1 MAALEDAI
9 KLVRSEE
16 ARVLLEARVRLQAAV
31 AEKPTAENLRAL
43 RETTTSLDALQD
55 AGSNKAA
62 SKLPNIPAVVDYLTS
77 RGYAVAQSSVYE
89 HQKSGKLRGPAK
101 GPFVASDV
109 EEYARTF
116 LKRAPGAAEQSE
128 PEEDHAKKKAS
139 AEARK
144 ILAQAEYWERKTK
157 IEEGVYVERALFEH
171 ELAARA
177 RIFKSDLENF
187 ARSEA
192 GALISVVQ
200 GDSTHTPDLVEFLL
214 KEFAKILGRYAA
226 NNELKVPQHY
236 ADADESGPA
245 TE

>member
-1 MAALEDAI
+1 MAALDDAI
-9 KLVRSEE
+9 KMIKEEE

-31 AEKPTAENLRAL
+31 AEKPSSENLRAL
-43 RETTTSLDALQD
+43 RETTAVLDALQA
-55 AGSNKAA
+55 AGSGKAPTT
-62 SKLPNIPAVVDYLTS
+62 LPNVPAVVDYLTS
-77 RGYAVAQSSVYE
+77 RGFAVSQSSVYE

-101 GPFVASDV
+101 GPFAAADV

-116 LKRAPGAAEQSE
+116 IKRAPGAADQPE
-128 PEEDHAKKKAS
+128 PDEDHAKKKAS

-144 ILAQAEYWERKTK
+144 TLAQAEYWERKTK

-187 ARSEA
+187 ARSES
-192 GALISVVQ
+192 GALISLVQ

-214 KEFAKILGRYAA
+214 REFAKILGRYAA

-236 ADADESGPA
+236 ADESGPDA
-245 TE
+245 E